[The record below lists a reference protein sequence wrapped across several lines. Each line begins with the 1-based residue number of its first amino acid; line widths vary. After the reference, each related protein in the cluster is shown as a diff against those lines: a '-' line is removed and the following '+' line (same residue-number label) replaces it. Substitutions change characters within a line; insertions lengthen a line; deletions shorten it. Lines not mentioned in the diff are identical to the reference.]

1 MDISNIPYADR
12 KTAADLLISKA
23 KRLAELP
30 YLHFNEISDKD
41 FRKVQKAISLYD
53 IALGLMKPHDP
64 NYQTIINWKCLTL
77 IEIGQF
83 EEACKWYEELVRSAV
98 ESQGPNVKDPT
109 RDFAKEQL
117 KRYKSKKNLPIK
129 ELDQSEMD
137 IFDDPSFCLWAEG
150 FCNELQNNKFKK
162 AHQYF
167 SPELAREIPL
177 KKLKENW
184 LQLLDGSDSNIDI
197 HLEAHR
203 VGTEQ
208 DKDTFV
214 GWCYFV
220 VANNEINEAISFDI
234 YQTEG
239 HGFEIR
245 GIEFGRP

>member
-1 MDISNIPYADR
+1 MDVSNIPYADR

-23 KRLAELP
+23 KRLGELP
-30 YLHFNEISDKD
+30 YLHFNEVSDKD
-41 FRKVQKAISLYD
+41 IRKVQKAISLYD

-83 EEACKWYEELVRSAV
+83 EDACKWYEELVRSAID
-98 ESQGPNVKDPT
+98 SQGPNVKDPT

-117 KRYKSKKNLPIK
+117 KKYKSKKNHPIK

-137 IFDDPSFCLWAEG
+137 IFNDPSFCLWAEG
-150 FCNELQNNKFKK
+150 FCNELQSNKFKK
-162 AHQYF
+162 AHQYL
-167 SPELAREIPL
+167 SPELAKEVPL
-177 KKLKENW
+177 KKLEEDW
-184 LQLLDGSDSNIDI
+184 LELLNGSDSGIDI
-197 HLEAHR
+197 YLEAHR
-203 VGTEQ
+203 VGSDQ
-208 DKDTFV
+208 DKDKFI

-245 GIEFGRP
+245 EIEFGRP

>member
-23 KRLAELP
+23 KRLAELS

-41 FRKVQKAISLYD
+41 FRKVQKAVSLYD

-83 EEACKWYEELVRSAV
+83 EEACKWYEVLVRSAI
-98 ESQGPNVKDPT
+98 ESEGPNVKDPT
-109 RDFAKEQL
+109 RDFAKEQIM
-117 KRYKSKKNLPIK
+117 KYQSKKNHPIK
-129 ELDQSEMD
+129 TLDQLEID

-150 FCNELQNNKFKK
+150 FCNELQNGKFKK
-162 AHQYF
+162 ALQYL
-167 SPELAREIPL
+167 SPELAKEIPL

-184 LQLLDGSDSNIDI
+184 LELLDGSDSGVDVF
-197 HLEAHR
+197 LETHR
-203 VGTEQ
+203 VGSEE
-208 DKDTFV
+208 DGDSFI

-220 VANNEINEAISFDI
+220 VANDDINEAISFDI
-234 YQTEG
+234 YQTDG

-245 GIEFGRP
+245 EIEFGRP